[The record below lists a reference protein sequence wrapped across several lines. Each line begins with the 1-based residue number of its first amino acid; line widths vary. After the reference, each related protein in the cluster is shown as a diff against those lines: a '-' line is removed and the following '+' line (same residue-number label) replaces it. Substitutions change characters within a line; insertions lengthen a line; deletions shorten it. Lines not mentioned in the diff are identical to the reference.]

1 MNEVTQNSLRFNLR
15 KLWFLPLLVGLSATA
30 TASAA
35 SINTFE
41 RAITFPEKA
50 KVTPFLKADF
60 YGNESDLNNL
70 RTGLNKDQVQML
82 IGNTHFLYKL
92 MTVRTWHYI
101 FKFRELDKPDIICQY
116 QIQFDEQMK
125 VSGSYFDKPACV
137 LHLQPLPAGTVLETE
152 APASVPVATPL
163 PANAQFTLPTNML
176 FGFNKSKLND
186 LPEPVRDTLRSFAQ
200 QLKTNLATLESIT
213 IIGHTDRLGNDE
225 QNLKLSTARAETIKE
240 FFVLQGIDAEKIKAE
255 GKGSTA
261 PLNECTETNRK
272 KLIDC
277 LAPNRR
283 VDIEFKQK

>member
-1 MNEVTQNSLRFNLR
+1 MNEMPHFSLKLR
-15 KLWFLPLLVGLSATA
+15 TRKFWLLPLLVGLSA

-41 RAITFPEKA
+41 RAVTFPEKA
-50 KVTPFLKADF
+50 KVMPFLKDDF

-82 IGNTHFLYKL
+82 IGNTHFLPKL
-92 MTVRTWHYI
+92 MTDRTWHYI

-125 VSGSYFDKPACV
+125 VSASYFNKPTCV
-137 LHLQPLPAGTVLETE
+137 FHLQPLPVGTVIETE
-152 APASVPVATPL
+152 APVAVPL
-163 PANAQFTLPTNML
+163 PANAQLSLPTNML

-186 LPEPVRDTLRSFAQ
+186 LPEAVRDTLRTFVQ
-200 QLKTNLATLESIT
+200 KLKANIATLEGIT
-213 IIGHTDRLGNDE
+213 IIGHTDRLGNDD

-240 FFVLQGIDAEKIKAE
+240 FFVLQGVDAEKIKAV

-261 PLNECTETNRK
+261 PLNECTDTDRK

-283 VDIEFKQK
+283 VDIEFKQE

>member
-1 MNEVTQNSLRFNLR
+1 MNDITQISLRSYIR
-15 KLWFLPLLVGLSATA
+15 QIWIMPLLISLSA

-50 KVTPFLKADF
+50 KVIPFLKANF

-70 RTGLNKDQVQML
+70 KMGLNKDQVQML
-82 IGNTHFLYKL
+82 IGNTHFLTQL
-92 MTVRTWHYI
+92 MTDRTWHYI

-116 QIQFDEQMK
+116 QIHFDEQMK

-137 LHLQPLPAGTVLETE
+137 LHLQPLPPGTVLETQ
-152 APASVPVATPL
+152 APASAPVATPL
-163 PANAQFTLPTNML
+163 PANAQLTLPTNML

-186 LPEPVRDTLRSFAQ
+186 LPEPVRDTLRTFAQ
-200 QLKTNLATLESIT
+200 QLKDNIATLESIT
-213 IIGHTDRLGNDE
+213 VIGHTDRLGHDD

-240 FFVLQGIDAEKIKAE
+240 FFVLQGVDAEKIKAE
-255 GKGSTA
+255 GKGSSA
-261 PLNECTETNRK
+261 PLTECTETNRK
-272 KLIDC
+272 KLIAC
-277 LAPNRR
+277 LSSNRR